1 MSSGKYDGSGDSQ
14 SGTIENRRL
23 RFATIDGIER
33 ADLPLAAEVW
43 LEDLRNQSWV
53 SREILKLSILFTR
66 YIAKPN
72 PESLLIGHVE
82 RTCQLDSEQA
92 MEALRLMQMYG
103 AVEAYARNDETLSV
117 SLNLT
122 LLHRLKVLDV
132 RQRFAELRSAS
143 KTARKEEKR
152 QPDWPVI
159 YSAGGIGKA
168 G

>member
-1 MSSGKYDGSGDSQ
+1 MSSGRDDGSGGNQ
-14 SGTIENRRL
+14 SGTIEHRRL

-43 LEDLRNQSWV
+43 LEDLRNQSWI
-53 SREILKLSILFTR
+53 SREILKLSTLFMR
-66 YIAKPN
+66 YIANPN

-92 MEALRLMQMYG
+92 LEALRLMQMYG
-103 AVEAYARNDETLSV
+103 AVEAYSCDDETLSV

-132 RQRFAELRSAS
+132 RQRFAELQSQPPS
-143 KTARKEEKR
+143 ARKEEKW

-159 YSAGGIGKA
+159 YSTGDVCKTG
-168 G
+168 